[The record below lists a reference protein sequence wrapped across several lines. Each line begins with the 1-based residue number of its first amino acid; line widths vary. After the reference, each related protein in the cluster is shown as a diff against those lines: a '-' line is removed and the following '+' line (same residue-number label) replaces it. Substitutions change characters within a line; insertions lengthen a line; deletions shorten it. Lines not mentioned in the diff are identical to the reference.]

1 MKTSKVQQFGVI
13 RETDPD
19 KFETKLNE
27 KMERLAG
34 ESPKAKVDVSGEI
47 LYATIEYYKRVAYDD
62 PGEEDKTIYFTC
74 GDCPMFSPPL
84 KSDGTPDLRTKW
96 GCCPH
101 ADMHRTRTWSSACEV
116 LYKMIKNGDIVL
128 ALNKLEE

>member
-1 MKTSKVQQFGVI
+1 MKTSKVKQFGVI
-13 RETDPD
+13 RETDQD
-19 KFETKLNE
+19 VFETKLNE
-27 KMERLAG
+27 TMMRLAG
-34 ESPKAKVDVSGEI
+34 GNPEAKVDMSGDV
-47 LYATIEYYKRVAYDD
+47 LKALIEYYEKVVFED
-62 PGEEDKTIYFTC
+62 PSEEEKTIRFTC

-96 GCCPH
+96 GRCPH